1 MSSLSIKIPL
11 TFDPSDGFATIKNFN
26 DLAKQHLKMLILT
39 HPGERIMEPTYGV
52 GARAYLF
59 GNSNDE
65 TMVELQAKIKE
76 QVSVYIPGITLR
88 NVSVSDRDIDNN
100 KISIKISYTIPEL
113 GFSDFVSVTI

>member
-11 TFDPSDGFATIKNFN
+11 TFDPSDGFTTIKNFN

-59 GNSNDE
+59 NNSSDS
-65 TMVELQAKIKE
+65 TMINLQSKIKE
-76 QVSVYIPGITLR
+76 QISIYIPGIALR
-88 NVSVSDRDIDNN
+88 DVSVFDRDVDNN
-100 KISIKISYTIPEL
+100 KASIKISYTIPEL
-113 GFSDFVSVTI
+113 GFSDFVSITI

>member
-59 GNSNDE
+59 GNSNDGA
-65 TMVELQAKIKE
+65 MIELQTKIRE
-76 QVSVYIPGITLR
+76 QINAYLPGIVLR